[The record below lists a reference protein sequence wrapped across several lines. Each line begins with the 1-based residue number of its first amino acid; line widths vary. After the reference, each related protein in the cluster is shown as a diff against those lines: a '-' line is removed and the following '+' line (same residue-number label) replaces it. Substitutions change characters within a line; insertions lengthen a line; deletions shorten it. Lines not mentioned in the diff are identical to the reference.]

1 MNNPNISQKD
11 YELAQKIAKAKIRLL
26 SEHPFFGLLCS
37 KLQFAITPDCK
48 TACTD
53 GETIFFG
60 EEFSYG
66 LNSDELTFVMM
77 HELMHIVQGH
87 CFFPPILDS
96 FLHNVAADI
105 VVNSII
111 LDELG
116 VPELDIAGCEIMH
129 YAPDGKEGRIYT
141 VDQVYDMLVEMYPVE
156 TPKTGDFQISGLLGS
171 GENGNSDNEKGNNDI
186 DGDGNG
192 KDNDGNGD
200 DNDDNGEDND
210 DNGNASLNGKSKKSK
225 KKNKDSENAQDEF
238 EDKFF
243 DDHSKW
249 GTLGNPTYN
258 KITMQE
264 TVFEIVEQL
273 KRTGDYGSIPLMAD
287 RIVEDVKNPPVDWR
301 AILNEFIQ
309 TEVTDYSFSP
319 PDKRFS
325 DGDFLLPDFNDTSE
339 KIENVFIAVDTSGSI
354 SNKELSLA
362 INEIKGAMEQFED
375 RFKGWISYFDEDVS
389 EPEPFENY
397 SDVKK
402 IPILGFGG
410 TSFTAVFE
418 KAKERFKGDL
428 SCIIVITDGV
438 SKYPD
443 ISETLDVPVLWVMNN
458 TSVTPPWG
466 KVVVMNNVK

>member
-37 KLQFAITPDCK
+37 KLQFAITPNCK

-60 EEFSYG
+60 EEFSYN
-66 LNSDELTFVMM
+66 LNLDELTFVMM

-96 FLHNVAADI
+96 FLHNIAADI

-141 VDQVYDMLVEMYPVE
+141 VDQVYDMLAKMYPVE
-156 TPKTGDFQISGLLGS
+156 EPKTGNFQINGLPGS
-171 GENGNSDNEKGNNDI
+171 NENGNNDI
-186 DGDGNG
+186 DN
-192 KDNDGNGD
+192 NGD
-200 DNDDNGEDND
+200 GEDND
-210 DNGNASLNGKSKKSK
+210 DNGNVSLKGKSKKSK
-225 KKNKDSENAQDEF
+225 KNDKNSEDAQDEF

-249 GTLGNPTYN
+249 GSLENPTYN
-258 KITMQE
+258 KITMRE
-264 TVFEIVEQL
+264 TVYEIVEQL
-273 KRTGDYGSIPLMAD
+273 KRSGDYGSVPVMAD
-287 RIVEDVKNPPVDWR
+287 RIVEDIKNPPVDWR
-301 AILNEFIQ
+301 AVLNEFIQ

-354 SNKELSLA
+354 SQIELSLA
-362 INEIKGAMEQFED
+362 INEIKGAIEQFQD
-375 RFKGWISYFDEDVS
+375 RFKGWLSYFDEDVS

-410 TSFTAVFE
+410 TSFTAVFK
-418 KAKERFKGDL
+418 KAKERFNGDL

-438 SKYPD
+438 SRYPD

-458 TSVTPPWG
+458 NEVTPPWG
-466 KVVVMNNVK
+466 KVVVMNNV

>member
-37 KLQFAITPDCK
+37 KLQFAITPNCK

-60 EEFSYG
+60 EEFSYN
-66 LNSDELTFVMM
+66 LNLDELTFVMM

-96 FLHNVAADI
+96 FLHNIAADI

-141 VDQVYDMLVEMYPVE
+141 VDQVYDMLAKMYPVE
-156 TPKTGDFQISGLLGS
+156 EPKTGNFQINGLPGS
-171 GENGNSDNEKGNNDI
+171 NENGDNDI
-186 DGDGNG
+186 DN
-192 KDNDGNGD
+192 NGD
-200 DNDDNGEDND
+200 GEDND
-210 DNGNASLNGKSKKSK
+210 DNGNVSLKGKSKKSK
-225 KKNKDSENAQDEF
+225 KNDKNSEDAQDEF

-249 GTLGNPTYN
+249 GSLENPTYN

-273 KRTGDYGSIPLMAD
+273 KRSGDYGSVPVMAD
-287 RIVEDVKNPPVDWR
+287 RIVEDIKNPPVDWR
-301 AILNEFIQ
+301 AVLNEFVQ

-354 SNKELSLA
+354 SQKELSLA
-362 INEIKGAMEQFED
+362 INEIKGAIEQFQD
-375 RFKGWISYFDEDVS
+375 RFKGWLSYFDEDVS

-418 KAKERFKGDL
+418 KAKERFNGDL

-438 SKYPD
+438 SRYPD

-458 TSVTPPWG
+458 NEVTPPWG
-466 KVVVMNNVK
+466 KVVVMNNV